1 MEAYPEYVKAIGMI
15 SIENASLESVLGELL
30 GVLLGVHPHIGHTL
44 YFTPRA
50 AIARLELIENVLPLS
65 IAKDEELTK
74 RVKAA
79 VKRARAAIGKR
90 HDIIH
95 SLWAENELDDNAPV
109 TRISFP
115 KWGGGDTSITELTDL
130 IRDYRNLVEEVAAL
144 HEEVQGVRGFG
155 YRSLADLRGL
165 DKSS

>member
-79 VKRARAAIGKR
+79 VKRARAAIGK
-90 HDIIH
+90 
-95 SLWAENELDDNAPV
+95 
-109 TRISFP
+109 
-115 KWGGGDTSITELTDL
+115 
-130 IRDYRNLVEEVAAL
+130 
-144 HEEVQGVRGFG
+144 
-155 YRSLADLRGL
+155 
-165 DKSS
+165 